1 LDIQE
6 LSTSFDHVSD
16 VIQEHASHTVDPIPL
31 HRKEAIIQLQKEE
44 GLEDHQVVA
53 VIKHFQSDVAITDSY
68 LAIEKDS
75 IHRIFLAD
83 YFT

>member
-6 LSTSFDHVSD
+6 LSTSFDC
-16 VIQEHASHTVDPIPL
+16 ASHTVDPIL
-31 HRKEAIIQLQKEE
+31 LCKKEAIIQLQKEE

-53 VIKHFQSDVAITDSY
+53 VIKHFQSDIAITDSY
-68 LAIEKDS
+68 FAIEKDN
-75 IHRIFLAD
+75 IHRLFLAN